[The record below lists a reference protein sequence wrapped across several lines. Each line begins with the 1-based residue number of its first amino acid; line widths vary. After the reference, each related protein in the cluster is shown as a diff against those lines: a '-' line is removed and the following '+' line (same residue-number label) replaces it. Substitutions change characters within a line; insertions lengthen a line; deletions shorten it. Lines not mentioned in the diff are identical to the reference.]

1 MTPLGIVL
9 LVGVPLA
16 AGAAAAAL
24 SQRWRH
30 LLAALGLLAA
40 VAGTLVTR
48 GAAPLAAGEAV
59 LSLSAIAR
67 LELGFVAAMGL
78 VLLGYHRLAGR
89 SSPLPALLPLLFASV
104 AAGSLFTRDL
114 LVAASFLQLAALI
127 ASVLMIGEQPEWG
140 ASLAGAIYL
149 VLSALGGMALLF
161 GFVLADVQR
170 ISPGGLVTVPFVV
183 AALSVGLALQLGAAP
198 LHAWLPNAFQ
208 RAGPGAVA
216 LAVGLVGPA
225 TLGLLLQALAAHPQ
239 LVVDE
244 RVNRLLTYG
253 GLGTA
258 AFGAVVAL
266 APNKLRRT
274 LGYVLVADLGYVLV
288 GMATYTRIGVA
299 GAVLHMAHRALL
311 ALILVAA
318 ATEVESEHRA
328 SEDEPVAP
336 YMWGTLAVACLT
348 LSGVPPLSGFAANW
362 AIYQAVSLSDWRL
375 AAALAGSSVVCLLA
389 TLSALGRQR
398 RSYPLP
404 WRRPRPAE
412 TYLMTLVAF
421 AALWGLVP
429 GPALGAIHAAVSELP
444 FLKPF

>member
-1 MTPLGIVL
+1 MTPLGIAL
-9 LVGVPLA
+9 LVGAPLA
-16 AGAAAAAL
+16 AGGAAAVVPA
-24 SQRWRH
+24 RWRH
-30 LLAALGLLAA
+30 QVAAAGLLAAL
-40 VAGTLVTR
+40 AGTVVSR
-48 GAAPLAAGEAV
+48 GAAPLAAGEAT

-67 LELGFVAAMGL
+67 LELAFVAAMGL
-78 VLLGYHRLAGR
+78 ALLAYHRLAR
-89 SSPLPALLPLLFASV
+89 RPAPLPALLPPLFASV
-104 AAGSLFTRDL
+104 AAGTLFARDL

-127 ASVLMIGEQPEWG
+127 AALVMIGEQPEWG
-140 ASLAGAIYL
+140 AGLAGAIYL

-208 RAGPGAVA
+208 RAGASAVT

-225 TLGLLLQALAAHPQ
+225 TLGLLLQALTAHPQ

-244 RVNRLLTYG
+244 RVNGLLMVGGLLT
-253 GLGTA
+253 A
-258 AFGAVVAL
+258 VFGCVVAL

-274 LGYVLVADLGYVLV
+274 LGYVLVADLGYVLA

-311 ALILVAA
+311 ALVLVAA
-318 ATEVESEHRA
+318 ATELEREHRA

-336 YMWGTLAVACLT
+336 YMWATLLVACLSLT
-348 LSGVPPLSGFAANW
+348 GVPPLSGFAANW
-362 AIYQAVSLSDWRL
+362 AIYQAVALTDWRL

-389 TLSALGRQR
+389 ALSALGRQR

-412 TYLMTLVAF
+412 AYVMALAAF

-429 GPALGAIHAAVSELP
+429 GPALGAVHAAVSELP